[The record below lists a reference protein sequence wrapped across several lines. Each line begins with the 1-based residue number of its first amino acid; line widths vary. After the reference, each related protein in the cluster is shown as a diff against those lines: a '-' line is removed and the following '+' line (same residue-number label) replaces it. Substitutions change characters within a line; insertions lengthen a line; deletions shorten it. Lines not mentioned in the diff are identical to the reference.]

1 MTVADLTPA
10 TVHLLAEGEIERRWG
25 PPGTGKSSS
34 LKQTIAEL
42 VAELG
47 PDSVAV
53 TSFTVTAAKS
63 IAAMD
68 LPLPDRQVGTLHSL
82 AYRALDHPDVALDP
96 KVVKDWNTRVGY
108 EWRITPDA
116 RRASPDS
123 VEAGA
128 GGDSGDELLSSY
140 DMARARLIPHD
151 AMPADV
157 RRFAA
162 AWEGWKR
169 DANCIDYSD
178 MIHLALQQAL
188 EGQKAPG
195 NPRVLIGDEAQD
207 LTAAEIA
214 LMLAWRAP
222 KTIFALDDD
231 QAINA
236 WRGGDAS
243 PILALGTGMDGE
255 PQDIDLTDT
264 QLRQSYRI
272 PASVHTIAQTWIE
285 HCSHRRDKEYRPRDY
300 DGQAYTVSHPLES
313 MATAKAIERD
323 AHAGRSVMAIASCEY
338 MLRQLITNL
347 RRLGVPF
354 ANRYRPAESRWN
366 PLRTAAGMTS
376 AERLYRYL
384 VCDERLLGARSRL
397 WTGDDVRAWLGLVG
411 VKEAGLARGAKTK
424 ANVLPSGELDVAQVM
439 ALFGDEETFYDA
451 SEPSLDW
458 LLKAARGLSG
468 MVGTADR
475 PGKLDYPAAVA
486 RSHGPGALVDEPL
499 VTVGTIHSTKGAE
512 AECSPPDEPVLTHNR
527 GWVPIG
533 DLDPSVDTLISYDTE
548 HRRIRRGGPRRRDG
562 YRFRIGVR
570 PYQGELITM
579 KTDHSL
585 TRITPNHHLTAQWNE
600 RAKSAWLTYVMRRG
614 DWWRIGTTK
623 FYRESTGGRYLG
635 LPMRCSRERA
645 DQAWI
650 LNMYDD
656 WEDAI
661 VAERTLSLR
670 YGVPEMP
677 FVAAA
682 NRGLTQS
689 ALTRIWDGIH
699 TESRAKELLAD
710 HGQLPDQA
718 VFHRGRHAGLRSQFI
733 VQAAG
738 FLPHWMELPI
748 DTGGATPMWSAVTM
762 TKETYTGPVYSL
774 DVEDLHHYVSGGT
787 IVHNCVYLSPSL
799 SPAGWAEW
807 NRGPSARDSVIR
819 QFYVGLTRAR
829 STCVVLGS
837 TEKCVSPSLLCP
849 PEMSVR

>member
-116 RRASPDS
+116 RRASPDG

-157 RRFAA
+157 RRFAT
-162 AWEGWKR
+162 AWEDWKR
-169 DANCIDYSD
+169 ESGCVDYTD
-178 MIHLALQQAL
+178 MIVLALERAL
-188 EGQKAPG
+188 DGEHAPG
-195 NPRVLIGDEAQD
+195 NPRVLISDEAQD
-207 LTAAEIA
+207 MTAAEIA

-222 KTIFALDDD
+222 RTIFALDDD

-243 PILALGTGMDGE
+243 PILALGTGLDGE
-255 PQDIDLTDT
+255 SQDIDLTDT

-300 DGQAYTVSHPLES
+300 DGQAYAVAHPLES

-323 AHAGRSVMAIASCEY
+323 AHAGRSVMVIASCEY

-366 PLRTAAGMTS
+366 PLRTASGMTS

-424 ANVLPSGELDVAQVM
+424 ANVLPAGELDVAQVM
-439 ALFGDEETFYDA
+439 GLFGSEEAFYDA

-475 PGKLDYPAAVA
+475 PGKLDFPAAVA
-486 RSHGPGALVDEPL
+486 RAHGPAALIDEPL
-499 VTVGTIHSTKGAE
+499 VTVGTIHSVKGA
-512 AECSPPDEPVLTHNR
+512 
-527 GWVPIG
+527 
-533 DLDPSVDTLISYDTE
+533 
-548 HRRIRRGGPRRRDG
+548 
-562 YRFRIGVR
+562 
-570 PYQGELITM
+570 Q
-579 KTDHSL
+579 
-585 TRITPNHHLTAQWNE
+585 
-600 RAKSAWLTYVMRRG
+600 
-614 DWWRIGTTK
+614 
-623 FYRESTGGRYLG
+623 
-635 LPMRCSRERA
+635 A
-645 DQAWI
+645 D
-650 LNMYDD
+650 
-656 WEDAI
+656 
-661 VAERTLSLR
+661 
-670 YGVPEMP
+670 
-677 FVAAA
+677 
-682 NRGLTQS
+682 
-689 ALTRIWDGIH
+689 
-699 TESRAKELLAD
+699 
-710 HGQLPDQA
+710 
-718 VFHRGRHAGLRSQFI
+718 
-733 VQAAG
+733 
-738 FLPHWMELPI
+738 
-748 DTGGATPMWSAVTM
+748 
-762 TKETYTGPVYSL
+762 
-774 DVEDLHHYVSGGT
+774 
-787 IVHNCVYLSPSL
+787 CVYLCPSL

-807 NRGPSARDSVIR
+807 NRGPLARDAVIR
-819 QFYVGLTRAR
+819 QMYVGLTRAR

-837 TEKCVSPSLLCP
+837 TEKCVNPSLLCP
-849 PEMSVR
+849 PEMAVR